1 MQWTD
6 AYSEKRRMN
15 TLTDGAREG
24 RRLSRGPVSLA
35 CHTIATAFLVTVSH
49 NLKATLTVDY

>member
-24 RRLSRGPVSLA
+24 LSRGPVSLA
-35 CHTIATAFLVTVSH
+35 CHIATAFLVTVSH